1 MAKSASAVQSV
12 SSKAL
17 TYLILTVTGIVVL
30 VPFLLALSGSLKT
43 VGDVFTYPPRFL
55 PYAATSVEIDGKD
68 VPLFE
73 VPLKDGTVVELA
85 RVKQGVSVREWADP
99 ADLSSTFLA
108 PADQFTETTKT
119 IEIAGE
125 SVSIYTD
132 SSGAEFANVGSAIVG
147 VYQDTK
153 DSSAPLV
160 YLPSA
165 DLKPVETVSAELGNF
180 GEVLKLN
187 GFDRAITNTV
197 LVTVLVVIGQLFTS
211 ILGGYAFARL
221 RFKGRDSIFLLWLG
235 SIMIPFVVIIIP
247 LFQLMVGVDWVNNL
261 GSLVIPFIF
270 SAYGTFLMRQFFVT
284 IPKELEEA
292 ALIDGASRWTILWK
306 IFVPLSIPAIATL
319 TTFAFLY
326 AWNSFL
332 WPLIVIDSGNE
343 AAAVLAPALSVLG
356 GRGADQ
362 PNLILAGVILAISAP
377 ILVFIFAQ
385 RAFVENAQSSGLK
398 G

>member
-55 PYAATSVEIDGKD
+55 PYSATSVEVDGKD
-68 VPLFE
+68 APLFE
-73 VPLKDGTVVELA
+73 VPLEDGSVVELA
-85 RVKQGVSVREWADP
+85 RVKQGVTVREWADP
-99 ADLSSTFLA
+99 ANLSSTFLA
-108 PADQFTETTKT
+108 PLDLFTLTSKT
-119 IEIAGE
+119 IEVGGKEVEVYA
-125 SVSIYTD
+125 D
-132 SSGAEFANVGSAIVG
+132 STGKEFANVGSAIVG
-147 VYQDTK
+147 AYQDPAN
-153 DSSAPLV
+153 SSSPLV

-197 LVTVLVVIGQLFTS
+197 LVTVLVVAGQLLTS

>member
-55 PYAATSVEIDGKD
+55 PYAATSVQVDGKD

-99 ADLSSTFLA
+99 ADPSSTFLA

-119 IEIAGE
+119 IEVAGE
-125 SVSIYTD
+125 SVSIFTD

-147 VYQDTK
+147 VYQDPQ

-197 LVTVLVVIGQLFTS
+197 LVTVLVVVGQLFTS

>member
-1 MAKSASAVQSV
+1 MAKSASAVQGV

-55 PYAATSVEIDGKD
+55 PYAATSVQLDGKD

-99 ADLSSTFLA
+99 ANLSVTFLA
-108 PADQFTETTKT
+108 PVDQFTETAKT
-119 IEIAGE
+119 IEVSGE

-132 SSGAEFANVGSAIVG
+132 SSGAEFANLGSAIVG
-147 VYQDTK
+147 VYQDP
-153 DSSAPLV
+153 DNASAPLV

-197 LVTVLVVIGQLFTS
+197 LVTVLVVVGQLFTS

-343 AAAVLAPALSVLG
+343 AAAVLAPTLSVLG

>member
-1 MAKSASAVQSV
+1 MAKQESTVKSL
-12 SSKAL
+12 SSKLL
-17 TYLILTVTGIVVL
+17 TYLILSVTGIAVL
-30 VPFLLALSGSLKT
+30 IPFLLALSGSVKT

-68 VPLFE
+68 APLFE
-73 VPLKDGTVVELA
+73 IPLEDGTVVELA
-85 RVKQGVSVREWADP
+85 RIKQGVTVREWADP
-99 ADLSSTFLA
+99 ANPESTFLA
-108 PADQFTETTKT
+108 PLDLFTLTSKT
-119 IEIAGE
+119 IEVGGKQVEVYA
-125 SVSIYTD
+125 D
-132 SSGAEFANVGSAIVG
+132 STGKEYANVGSAIVG
-147 VYQDTK
+147 IYQDP
-153 DSSAPLV
+153 DNSSAPLV

-165 DLKPVETVSAELGNF
+165 DLKPVETVAAELGNF

-197 LVTVLVVIGQLFTS
+197 LVTVLVVAGQLFTS

-247 LFQLMVGVDWVNNL
+247 LFQLMVGVNWVNNL

-356 GRGADQ
+356 GRGADS
-362 PNLILAGVILAISAP
+362 PNLILAGVILAIAAP